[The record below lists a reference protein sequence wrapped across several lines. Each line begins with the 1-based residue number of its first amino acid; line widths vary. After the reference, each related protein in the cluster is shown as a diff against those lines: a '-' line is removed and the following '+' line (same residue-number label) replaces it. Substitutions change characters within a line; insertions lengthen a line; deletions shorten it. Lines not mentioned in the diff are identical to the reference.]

1 MGKLFGTDGVRGVA
15 NRELSPELAYRLGR
29 AGAYVLALRD
39 KSLSGIVIGKD
50 TRISGDMLEAALM
63 AGICSVG
70 VDVYRLGVMPTPGVA
85 YLTKALQKAAGA
97 VISASH
103 NPFGDNG
110 IKFLGPQGLK
120 LPDEV
125 EEEIEALVFG
135 DGELSYPTGA
145 QIGRIHD
152 VAESRD
158 LYCSYAKSL
167 FRGSL
172 QGLKIVVDC
181 SNGAATAITPRVLAE
196 LGAEVVTIFAEPNGV
211 NINEGCGSTHPEAL
225 QQRVVEE
232 KAHLGLAH
240 DGDADRLL
248 AVDEKGN
255 LVDGD
260 QIMVITALA
269 HKALGKLEQNK
280 IVVTVMSNLGL
291 HQAMAKAGIEVL
303 ETKVGDR
310 YVLEKML
317 ETGAVIGGEQ
327 SGHIIYLRQNNTGD
341 GLITA
346 LNLLQVMVDTQK
358 PLSELA
364 AQMERYPQVMAN
376 VTVTDK
382 EKVLQSPQ
390 VQDAVAAARE
400 QLKGRGRILVRPS
413 GTEPKI
419 RLMAEGPDEG
429 ELRRLIDEL
438 VRVVKEAD

>member
-1 MGKLFGTDGVRGVA
+1 MGKLFGTDGVRGLA
-15 NRELSPELAYRLGR
+15 NRDLTPELAYRLGR
-29 AGAYVLALRD
+29 AGAYVLALQNGNNP
-39 KSLSGIVIGKD
+39 SIVIGKD
-50 TRISGDMLEAALM
+50 TRISGDMLESALI

-85 YLTKALQKAAGA
+85 YLTKALNKAAGA

-120 LPDEV
+120 LSDEI
-125 EEEIEALVFG
+125 EEEIESLI
-135 DGELSYPTGA
+135 LNNQQLPYPIDA
-145 QIGRIHD
+145 KIGRVYEVNNSHD
-152 VAESRD
+152 I
-158 LYCSYAKSL
+158 YGQYAQSL
-167 FRGSL
+167 FKGSL
-172 QGLKIVVDC
+172 KGLKIVVDC
-181 SNGAATAITPRVLAE
+181 SHGAASYITPRVLSD

-211 NINEGCGSTHPEAL
+211 NINENCGSTHPEAL
-225 QQRVVEE
+225 QQRVVAE

-240 DGDADRLL
+240 DGDADRVL

-269 HKALGKLEQNK
+269 LNEQGLLDGNK

-291 HQAMAKAGIEVL
+291 HKAMQKAGIEVL

-310 YVLEKML
+310 YVLEKMQ
-317 ETGAVIGGEQ
+317 ETGAILGGEQ
-327 SGHIIYLRQNNTGD
+327 SGHIIFLKQNSTGD

-364 AQMERYPQVMAN
+364 AQMERFPQVMEN
-376 VTVTDK
+376 VQVADK
-382 EKVLQSPQ
+382 DQALKSPKVL
-390 VQDAVAAARE
+390 AGIEAAKE
-400 QLKGRGRILVRPS
+400 QLKDRGRILVRPS
-413 GTEPKI
+413 GTEPVI
-419 RLMAEGPDEG
+419 RLMAEGPDEE
-429 ELRRLIDEL
+429 ELKHIVNEL
-438 VRVVKEAD
+438 AKVVMAAE